1 MLKKLMVAAT
11 LTLGASGAFAQETG
25 WYGGLDVGSSHLSG
39 INTDSLDSFDKSD
52 TAFDVNL
59 GYRLNRNFAVEGAYT
74 NLGKFHFSSAAGDGD
89 VKPTAVSLSAVGIL
103 PLQSNFSLYGK
114 AGIAHT
120 ETKGLD
126 ASDTKDGLLAT
137 NKQLHETMTKLRIPH
152 GYEEYDGD
160 HTNRVRER
168 VERNLLPFF
177 SKNLASPVNPTSPT
191 PQQP

>member
-1 MLKKLMVAAT
+1 MLKRLMIAAS
-11 LTLGASGAFAQETG
+11 LALGASGAYAQETG

-74 NLGKFHFSSAAGDGD
+74 DLGKFHFSSAAVGDGD

-120 ETKGLD
+120 ETKALGS
-126 ASDTKDGLLAT
+126 SDTKDGLLAGAGVMYDFNRNVYAKAGWDHFDDVGNDAT
-137 NKQLHETMTKLRIPH
+137 GKGHADIYSLGV
-152 GYEEYDGD
+152 GY
-160 HTNRVRER
+160 R
-168 VERNLLPFF
+168 F
-177 SKNLASPVNPTSPT
+177 
-191 PQQP
+191 

>member
-1 MLKKLMVAAT
+1 MIMLKRLMVAAT
-11 LTLGASGAFAQETG
+11 LALGASGAYAQHAQESG
-25 WYGGLDVGSSHLSG
+25 WYGGLDVGGSHLSG

-74 NLGKFHFSSAAGDGD
+74 DLGKFHFSSALGDGD

-126 ASDTKDGLLAT
+126 ASDTKDGLLAGAGVMYDFNRNVYAKAGWDRFDDVGNDAT
-137 NKQLHETMTKLRIPH
+137 GKGHADIYSLGV
-152 GYEEYDGD
+152 GY
-160 HTNRVRER
+160 R
-168 VERNLLPFF
+168 F
-177 SKNLASPVNPTSPT
+177 
-191 PQQP
+191 

>member
-1 MLKKLMVAAT
+1 MLRKLMIAAS
-11 LTLGASGAFAQETG
+11 LALGASGAYAQETG

-74 NLGKFHFSSAAGDGD
+74 DLGKFHFSSAAGDGD

-120 ETKGLD
+120 ETKALG
-126 ASDTKDGLLAT
+126 ASDTKDGLLAGAGVMYDFNRNVYAKAGWDRFDDVGNDAT
-137 NKQLHETMTKLRIPH
+137 GKGHADIYSLGV
-152 GYEEYDGD
+152 GY
-160 HTNRVRER
+160 R
-168 VERNLLPFF
+168 F
-177 SKNLASPVNPTSPT
+177 
-191 PQQP
+191 